1 MDKQHTWQDLYKL
14 ADEIKNKHG
23 GVVVIEL
30 ESFNGSNVGI
40 KLHYFANP
48 EEAAEHIHHDMV
60 RENARFEQGEKS
72 ILLHHGGEEA
82 AAQEFIMI
90 DKDQFEQMVDRLK
103 SKMRGP
109 LSPRRSEVPVE
120 ELPLQHSRRSIERSR
135 PLSPRRSEVP
145 LEVPPLERSRPLSPR
160 RSEVPLQH
168 SRRSIE
174 RSRPLSPRSSLGS
187 PLWEG
192 GLSSRGSRNY

>member
-109 LSPRRSEVPVE
+109 LSPRRSEVP
-120 ELPLQHSRRSIERSR
+120 
-135 PLSPRRSEVP
+135 

>member
-1 MDKQHTWQDLYKL
+1 
-14 ADEIKNKHG
+14 
-23 GVVVIEL
+23 
-30 ESFNGSNVGI
+30 
-40 KLHYFANP
+40 
-48 EEAAEHIHHDMV
+48 MV

-90 DKDQFEQMVDRLK
+90 DKDQFERMVDRLK

-109 LSPRRSEVPVE
+109 LSPRRSEVP
-120 ELPLQHSRRSIERSR
+120 LERSR

-145 LEVPPLERSRPLSPR
+145 LERSRPLSPR
-160 RSEVPLQH
+160 RSPVEELPLQQ
-168 SRRSIE
+168 SRRSLE
-174 RSRPLSPRSSLGS
+174 RTRPLSPRSTLGA
-187 PLWEG
+187 PMWEG

>member
-109 LSPRRSEVPVE
+109 LSPRRSEVPME

-145 LEVPPLERSRPLSPR
+145 MEEL
-160 RSEVPLQH
+160 PLQH

-192 GLSSRGSRNY
+192 GLSSRSSRNY